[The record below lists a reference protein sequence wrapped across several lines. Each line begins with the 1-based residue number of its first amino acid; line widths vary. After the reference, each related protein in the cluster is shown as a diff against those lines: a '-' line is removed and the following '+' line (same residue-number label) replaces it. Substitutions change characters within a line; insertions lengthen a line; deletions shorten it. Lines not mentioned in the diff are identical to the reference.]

1 MEDGCSLRGTRP
13 DSTRPGITRVRATPY
28 RFSPEQLGRLDAHFG
43 AREVWL
49 PMELDELVAA
59 LVEAQALEMEL
70 PWGIQRALFQLTSGV
85 AKRRHEGGRH
95 VPSSHQADCPERPA
109 HRGRQE
115 GVPWCR
121 ADAEEGLRRAH
132 LGRVTVGYL
141 YPSPNGGKSA
151 VETPIGDGKYAYQT
165 ITNAAELKKA
175 IAAMKAVEKRAAKKA
190 ASKAKAK

>member
-1 MEDGCSLRGTRP
+1 
-13 DSTRPGITRVRATPY
+13 VRATPY

-70 PWGIQRALFQLTSGV
+70 PVGYTARFISANLRVLPKDDTEKEEDMSPAAIKLTALSAQLIEDVKKAFPGV
-85 AKRRHEGGRH
+85 ELTQKKAY
-95 VPSSHQADCPERPA
+95 V
-109 HRGRQE
+109 
-115 GVPWCR
+115 
-121 ADAEEGLRRAH
+121 RAH